1 MDQKPNKSSVTRDRI
16 VEAALALFNAQGEA
30 AVTTNHIARALG
42 MSPGNLY
49 YHFKSK
55 DAIIA
60 ALFDRLDG
68 RFRAVLLIPQNRMM
82 TIEDAVNYTQDLS
95 HMLFDYRFIFENIA
109 TLVQR
114 AEPLQARYRQLSED
128 MIAQAR
134 AIYAGFVNGGFM
146 TASDED
152 IDRLADNSWVVLAYW
167 LVHRRSQTNEPL
179 TRDEAYGSVRQL
191 MALFAPMLKPE
202 ARAAL
207 GALKV

>member
-1 MDQKPNKSSVTRDRI
+1 MDQKPNKSSITRDRI

-60 ALFDRLDG
+60 ALFDRLDA

-82 TIEDAVNYTQDLS
+82 TVEDAVNYTQDLA

-114 AEPLQARYRQLSED
+114 AEPLQVRYTHLSED
-128 MIAQAR
+128 MISQAR
-134 AIYAGFVNGGFM
+134 AIYAGFVKGGFM
-146 TASDED
+146 TASDEE
-152 IDRLADNSWVVLAYW
+152 IERLANNSWVILAYW
-167 LVHRRSQTNEPL
+167 LVHRRSQTHGPL

-191 MALFAPMLKPE
+191 IALFAPMLTPE

-207 GALKV
+207 EILAI